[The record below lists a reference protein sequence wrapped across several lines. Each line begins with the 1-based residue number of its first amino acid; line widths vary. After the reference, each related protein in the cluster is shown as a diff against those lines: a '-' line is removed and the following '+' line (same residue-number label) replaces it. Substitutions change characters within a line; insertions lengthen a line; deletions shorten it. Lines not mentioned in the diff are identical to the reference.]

1 MFNKPLQQAVGVA
14 AGQVATLRIPAEQF
28 TLIGIKLALSGT
40 TFNKSHI
47 DRVRLKV
54 GPRVIWDLT
63 GDQLNKI
70 NNYKN
75 DADNAKYLQID
86 FTERTQA
93 IFPVKEIGGLDL
105 MALLPIGEVYLE
117 LSINAAAVGPIINA
131 IGYFEQRQGNPIVS
145 KMVPFN
151 FTQSASGRFTL
162 PLNLRGAL
170 MKRVWL
176 FYSGTNQTPTA
187 NGNVER
193 VEVKKNGIVMFD
205 QTDLDNRF
213 DQARHKKVPQAN
225 TFCIDFIVDDNHDA
239 AVTTVRKDGQSGAM
253 LYDSFEFN
261 AFLKDVA
268 GGTVVAVAE
277 VLDTP
282 TNL

>member
-1 MFNKPLQQAVGVA
+1 MFNKPLQQAQGVA
-14 AGQVATLRIPAEQF
+14 AGQVATLRIAPEEF

-40 TFNKSHI
+40 TFDKSKI
-47 DRVRLKV
+47 DRVRIKV
-54 GPRVIWDLT
+54 GPRVIWDVT

-75 DADNAKYLQID
+75 AADNAKYLHID

-105 MALLPIGEVYLE
+105 MTLVPIGEVFVE
-117 LSINAAAVGPIINA
+117 ISINATAVGPIINA
-131 IGYFEQRQGNPIVS
+131 IGYYEQRQKNPIVL

-151 FTQSASGRFTL
+151 FVQAASGRFTL
-162 PLNLRGAL
+162 PLNMRGAL
-170 MKRVWL
+170 IKRLWL
-176 FYSGTNQTPTA
+176 FYSGTNWTASA

-205 QTDLDNRF
+205 QTCLDNRF
-213 DQARHKKVPQAN
+213 DQSQFKKVPQAG
-225 TFCIDFIVDDNHDA
+225 TYCVDFIVDDNHDA
-239 AVTTVRKDGQSGAM
+239 HVTTVRNTQSGQI
-253 LYDSFEFN
+253 YDSFEFN
-261 AFLKDVA
+261 AFLKDA
-268 GGTVVAVAE
+268 GGATVVAMAE

>member
-14 AGQVATLRIPAEQF
+14 AGQVATLRIAPEAF
-28 TLIGIKLALSGT
+28 TLVGVKLELSGT
-40 TFNKSHI
+40 TFTKTHI
-47 DRVRLKV
+47 ERVRVKV
-54 GPRVIWDLT
+54 GPRVIWDVT
-63 GDQLNKI
+63 GDQINKI

-75 DADNAKYLQID
+75 AADNAKVLYLD
-86 FTERTQA
+86 FTEREQA

-105 MALLPIGEVYLE
+105 MTLVPIGEVFVE
-117 LSINAAAVGPIINA
+117 ITIAAAAVGPAINA
-131 IGYFEQRQGNPIVS
+131 IGYFEQRQNNPMVV

-170 MKRVWL
+170 LKRIWL
-176 FYSGTNQTPTA
+176 FYTGSNHSATV

-193 VEVKKNGIVMFD
+193 LEVKKNGIVMFD
-205 QTDLDNRF
+205 QTCLGNRF
-213 DQARHKKVPQAN
+213 DQLHHKHVPQSN
-225 TFCIDFIVDDNHDA
+225 TYVADFLVDNNPDA
-239 AVTTVRKDGQSGAM
+239 HVTTVRQQGNSM

-268 GGTVVAVAE
+268 GGTVVAMAE